1 MRLDHLLSK
10 EIFLCRD
17 FWLVSLAFGWRLACW
32 VERWLVLLL
41 SFLRVVCVVGGL
53 WWVRC
58 WVLRGRPLVCGW
70 FLVGMLVLWALFVW
84 VCGVGVCGF

>member
-1 MRLDHLLSK
+1 MVGFSGVWLEAGLLGGT
-10 EIFLCRD
+10 
-17 FWLVSLAFGWRLACW
+17 LASIA
-32 VERWLVLLL
+32 
-41 SFLRVVCVVGGL
+41 SPFLRVVCVVGGL